1 MGQERTP
8 RPALKMYPPEL
19 RERAMR
25 LVAETVEAEGS
36 AHGVVARIARQ
47 LGIAP
52 ATLHSWIRRSGKDLR
67 SRPGMAP
74 DLELRVSQL
83 ERENRDL
90 RRANEILK
98 AASAFFAAELDRPE
112 SR

>member
-1 MGQERTP
+1 
-8 RPALKMYPPEL
+8 
-19 RERAMR
+19 MR
-25 LVAETVEAEGS
+25 LVAETVEAERTS
-36 AHGVVARIARQ
+36 HGVVARIARQ

-52 ATLHSWIRRSGKDLR
+52 ETLHSWIRRSGKDLR
-67 SRPGMAP
+67 NRPGMAP

-83 ERENRDL
+83 ERENREL

-112 SR
+112 PK